1 MNKVGWTDDE
11 RHALLIIAKRY
22 TEGEKKKQK
31 PAVSIRLYQQGY
43 VTKDPFGELRV
54 TEKGQTL
61 LHSLQSRAADVWRMR
76 AARAAAERGRKNGLP
91 FLTTTNGKT

>member
-61 LHSLQSRAADVWRMR
+61 LHFLQSRRCLANAGG
-76 AARAAAERGRKNGLP
+76 ASRGRAGQEKWSAVP
-91 FLTTTNGKT
+91 DHYQW